1 MEWAEVSAGQDRC
14 PELRGYRSADE
25 IDLDDLR
32 QQVSRWLGE
41 YPDGTAE
48 QVIDDLAPVYAGC
61 DAGEIAVMLRAALFT
76 EKPGTPAVNGLFRM
90 QTRVLRR
97 PSLPARG
104 RAGAR

>member
-1 MEWAEVSAGQDRC
+1 MGRAEVSAGQDRC

-25 IDLDDLR
+25 IDPVGFR
-32 QQVSRWLGE
+32 QRVSRWLGE

-61 DAGEIAVMLRAALFT
+61 DPGEIAIMLRAALST
-76 EKPGTPAVNGLFRM
+76 GKPGTPAVNAPFRM
-90 QTRVLRR
+90 QTRVSRR
-97 PSLPARG
+97 PGLPARG

>member
-1 MEWAEVSAGQDRC
+1 MGRAEVSAGQDRC

-41 YPDGTAE
+41 HPDGTAG

-61 DAGEIAVMLRAALFT
+61 DPGEIAIMLRAALFT
-76 EKPGTPAVNGLFRM
+76 EK
-90 QTRVLRR
+90 
-97 PSLPARG
+97 RG
-104 RAGAR
+104 RQR